1 MSAPL
6 PVAPAE
12 PFGPLQFAAATNV
25 SRETLARLQTYA
37 GMLADWNARHNLV
50 SEKSLSEVWRRHF
63 WDSAQLAPLVPA
75 TAKTLADLGSGAGF
89 PGLVLAEMLRDRVQA
104 ELFEATGKKAKFLEA
119 VAQRLALPAKIR
131 NERIEAAHRKRFD
144 VITARACAPLP
155 KLLGYAQH
163 FAGPETVLLFLK
175 GQNIGAELTEAH
187 KSWKMKVRRHQ
198 SLTDPSGVILEI
210 RELVPDGT

>member
-1 MSAPL
+1 MSVPL
-6 PVAPAE
+6 PAVQAE
-12 PFGPLQFAAATNV
+12 PFGPTEFAAATNV
-25 SRETLARLQTYA
+25 SRETLARLKAYA
-37 GMLADWNARHNLV
+37 GMLEDWNARHNLV
-50 SEKSLSEVWRRHF
+50 SEKSLAEVWRRHL
-63 WDSAQLAPLVPA
+63 WDSAQLAPLIPKS
-75 TAKTLADLGSGAGF
+75 AKTLADLGSGAGF
-89 PGLVLAEMLRDRVQA
+89 PGLVLAEMLREQLKA

-119 VAQRLALPAKIR
+119 VAERLVLPARIR
-131 NERIEAAHRKRFD
+131 NQRIEDAHKKRFD

-210 RELVPDGT
+210 RELVPDGK